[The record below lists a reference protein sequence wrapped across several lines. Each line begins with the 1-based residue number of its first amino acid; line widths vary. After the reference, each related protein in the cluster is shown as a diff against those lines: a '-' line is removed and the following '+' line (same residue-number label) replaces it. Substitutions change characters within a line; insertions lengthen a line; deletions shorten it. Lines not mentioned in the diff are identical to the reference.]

1 MKNCSLFLPIADD
14 QVLHDTVFSAFPDA
28 RIDIAGKPND
38 WQNISV
44 TYKKGWF
51 GKSMIIIHKRSF
63 QYQGEEFA
71 NMMAGMMNF
80 IGQIPA
86 QNENIKFKLMTQVQS
101 IKASLGIVSDGSNDM
116 FEAGIFGIIAKL
128 DGFVFTDGSNFLDHQ
143 KNLILNTAGHSTI
156 NDLSNIKDNDVRLGM
171 ADASDTAELTL
182 DQIQRKE
189 RSMQTLSAKNIPI
202 LSNLPCVES
211 EEETDIRTTEDIC
224 KRTIAVA
231 ICAIKGE
238 GVDAEIVQ
246 KVTEQFGAD
255 MFFSPK
261 EAGFI
266 SNPNPDD
273 QQRANFAWRYEC
285 VWVLLWALGYVKELG
300 FPDRICDVPLAV
312 SYIRDQGSLENLI
325 KNAKPRSKS
334 TILDEADLIYRMN
347 WACTNARVKNQ
358 SASANMDAGVV
369 YERHYALNWLIRYQ
383 NQDWDSVS
391 TDT

>member
-14 QVLHDTVFSAFPDA
+14 QVLHDVIVSAFSDA
-28 RIDIAGKPND
+28 RVDITGKPHD

-51 GKSMIIIHKRSF
+51 GRSMIIIHKRSF

-71 NMMAGMMNF
+71 NMMSGMLNF

-86 QNENIKFKLMTQVQS
+86 QNENIKFKFITQVQGIMS
-101 IKASLGIVSDGSNDM
+101 SLGIVSDGSYDM
-116 FEAGIFGIIAKL
+116 FEAGIFKILAVLG
-128 DGFVFTDGSNFLDHQ
+128 GFAFTDGSNFLDHQ

-156 NDLSNIKDNDVRLGM
+156 NDLSNIKDNNVRLGM
-171 ADASDTAELTL
+171 ADASDTTELTL

-189 RSMQTLSAKNIPI
+189 KSMQTLIAKNIPV

-224 KRTIAVA
+224 KRMIAVA

-238 GVDAEIVQ
+238 GVDAEIVK
-246 KVTEQFGAD
+246 KVMEQFGAAS
-255 MFFSPK
+255 FFSPK
-261 EAGFI
+261 EAIFI
-266 SNPNPDD
+266 ADHHPDD
-273 QQRANFAWRYEC
+273 QHRANFAWRYEC
-285 VWVLLWALGYVKELG
+285 LWLLLWALGYIEELD
-300 FPDRICDVPLAV
+300 FPDHICNVPEAV
-312 SYIRDQGSLENLI
+312 GFIRDQGSLENLI
-325 KNAKPRSKS
+325 KNANPRSKS
-334 TILDEADLIYRMN
+334 AILDEADLIYRMN
-347 WACTNARVKNQ
+347 GACTSARIKNQ
-358 SASANMDAGVV
+358 PAPANMDAGVV

-391 TDT
+391 ADT